1 MVTMF
6 AELSHHN
13 TFIVQ
18 SVIYKIIFVLWSHD
32 LVFKRHIFRKFW
44 HII

>member
-1 MVTMF
+1 MF
-6 AELSHHN
+6 AELTNHN

-18 SVIYKIIFVLWSHD
+18 SVVIYKIIYILWNRD
-32 LVFKRHIFRKFW
+32 LVFKRHIFSKFW